1 MKKTILQLID
11 ISLRFG
17 EEIILDNISMSFPKG
32 KLIAIT
38 GRSGCG
44 KSSLLK
50 ISAGLINPVDGKVLL
65 NDVDLTSISRQAL
78 FKMRK
83 DIAFIFQDAAL
94 ISNLSAFEN
103 IAFPLRHHYN
113 PGEPEIYERVLEVLK
128 DFGLEN
134 EKYLLP
140 AQLSFGQRKMVS
152 FARGLILNPKLVF
165 FDEPVSGIDVIT
177 REKIINRI
185 LTLKEDSEI
194 TIILVSHNIDFIK
207 NHAELIGLVN
217 DGRLIAYG
225 QKDEVLKSDDTI
237 IQKILSIIIDEK
249 AVEAEEVL
257 DILIGH

>member
-1 MKKTILQLID
+1 MDKTFLQLID

-17 EEIILDNISMSFPKG
+17 EEIILDNISMNFPKG

-38 GRSGCG
+38 GPSGCG

-50 ISAGLINPVDGKVLL
+50 ITAGLINPDSGKVLL
-65 NDVDLTSISRQAL
+65 DDVNLTSISRQAL

-83 DIAFIFQDAAL
+83 DIAFVFQDAAL

-113 PGEPEIYERVLEVLK
+113 PVESEVNERVSEVLK
-128 DFGLEN
+128 NFGLEN

-140 AQLSFGQRKMVS
+140 SHLSFGQRKMVS
-152 FARGLILNPKLVF
+152 FARGLILNPKLIF

-185 LTLKEDSEI
+185 LPLKEDSEI

-207 NHAELIGLVN
+207 NHADHIGLID

-225 QKDEVLKSDDTI
+225 EKDGILKSDDAI
-237 IQKILSIIIDEK
+237 IQKILSIIIDEE
-249 AVEAEEVL
+249 AVVAEEVL
-257 DILIGH
+257 DILMGH